1 MSAARPPRPTD
12 LVALVTFD
20 GVVREN
26 QAVTRDRLGKAPG
39 TPRPLSAA
47 VEQWLHLG
55 RRTWVSVRGRS
66 IVGIATARELS
77 APTAWELDTLID
89 AGDDADVIADLLR
102 QAAQSAARAKVTHVL
117 LRTPSDAP
125 AAQQAPRAGFVKVM
139 DERLW
144 GGHLQIDAT
153 AEGVRDWGD
162 GDAVAGFQLYSR
174 ALPLTARS
182 ALAMTREEAAAVHE
196 RRWHER
202 GSTFVVEREGRVAG
216 LAYLA
221 RSGGQFS
228 MMVEPGQQEA
238 ARALLAAVAG
248 RLGKTAVQRALVP
261 ACGADEERVLR
272 DAGLEPGNEFT
283 LFCHRTARPVL
294 DEAHAAVRAVAHS
307 RVVG

>member
-39 TPRPLSAA
+39 APRPLSAA
-47 VEQWLHLG
+47 MEQWLHLG
-55 RRTWVSVRGRS
+55 RRTWVSVQGRS

-89 AGDDADVIADLLR
+89 AGDDPGVLADLLR
-102 QAAQSAARAKVTHVL
+102 QAAESAARAKVTHVL
-117 LRTPSDAP
+117 LRTPSDSP
-125 AAQQAPRAGFVKVM
+125 AAQQAPRAGFAKAL

-144 GGHLQIDAT
+144 GGHLQIEAAAD
-153 AEGVRDWGD
+153 GVRDWRESD
-162 GDAVAGFQLYSR
+162 DLACFQLYCR

-182 ALAMTREEAAAVHE
+182 ALAMTREEATAVHE
-196 RRWHER
+196 RRWHEKGR
-202 GSTFVVEREGRVAG
+202 SFVAEQEGRVAG
-216 LAYLA
+216 LVHVA

-228 MMVEPGQQEA
+228 LMVEPGQPEV
-238 ARALLAAVAG
+238 ARALLAAIAE
-248 RLGKTAVQRALVP
+248 RLGKTAVHRALVP
-261 ACGADEERVLR
+261 TCGADEERALR
-272 DAGLEPGNEFT
+272 DAGLDPGNEFT

-294 DEAHAAVRAVAHS
+294 DEAHAAVRAVAPGH
-307 RVVG
+307 VVG

>member
-39 TPRPLSAA
+39 MPRPLSAA

-55 RRTWVSVRGRS
+55 RWTWVSVRGRS

-77 APTAWELDTLID
+77 APSTWELDTLID
-89 AGDDADVIADLLR
+89 AGDDPGVVADLLR
-102 QAAQSAARAKVTHVL
+102 QAAQSAARARVTHVL

-125 AAQQAPRAGFVKVM
+125 AAQQAPRAGFVKAL

-144 GGHLQIDAT
+144 GGHLQVDAA
-153 AEGVRDWGD
+153 AEGVRDWRAGD
-162 GDAVAGFQLYSR
+162 DIACFQLYSR
-174 ALPLTARS
+174 ALPVAARS
-182 ALAMTREEAAAVHE
+182 VLAMTREEATAVHE

-202 GSTFVVEREGRVAG
+202 GRSFVAECEGRITG
-216 LAYLA
+216 LARVA

-228 MMVEPGQQEA
+228 LMVEPGQREA
-238 ARALLAAVAG
+238 ARALLAAVSE
-248 RLGKTAVQRALVP
+248 RLGKTAVHRALVP
-261 ACGADEERVLR
+261 VCGADEEHALR
-272 DAGLEPGNEFT
+272 DAGLEPGSEFT

-294 DEAHAAVRAVAHS
+294 DEARAAVRAVAHS

>member
-55 RRTWVSVRGRS
+55 RWTWVSVRGRS

-77 APTAWELDTLID
+77 APSAWELDTLID
-89 AGDDADVIADLLR
+89 AGDDPAVVADLLR
-102 QAAQSAARAKVTHVL
+102 QAAQSAARANVTHVL
-117 LRTPSDAP
+117 LRAPSDAP
-125 AAQQAPRAGFVKVM
+125 AAQQAARAGFAKVL

-144 GGHLQIDAT
+144 GGHLQVDAT
-153 AEGVRDWGD
+153 AEGVRDWREGD
-162 GDAVAGFQLYSR
+162 DVACFQLYSR
-174 ALPLTARS
+174 ALPVSARS
-182 ALAMTREEAAAVHE
+182 VLAMTRQEANAVHE

-202 GSTFVVEREGRVAG
+202 GRSLVGEHDGRIVG
-216 LAYLA
+216 LARVA

-228 MMVEPGQQEA
+228 LMVEPGHRDA
-238 ARALLAAVAG
+238 AQALLAAVSE
-248 RLGKTAVQRALVP
+248 RLGKTAVHRALIP
-261 ACGADEERVLR
+261 ACGADEEHALR
-272 DAGLEPGNEFT
+272 DAGLEPGSEFT

-294 DEAHAAVRAVAHS
+294 DEAHAAVRVVAPS

>member
-39 TPRPLSAA
+39 APRPLSAA

-55 RRTWVSVRGRS
+55 RRTWVSVQGRS

-89 AGDDADVIADLLR
+89 AGDDPGVLADLLR
-102 QAAQSAARAKVTHVL
+102 QAAEAAAGTKVTHVL
-117 LRTPSDAP
+117 LRTPSDAA
-125 AAQQAPRAGFVKVM
+125 AAQQAPRAGFAKAL

-144 GGHLQIDAT
+144 GGHLEIDAT
-153 AEGVRDWGD
+153 AEGVREWRESDELGC
-162 GDAVAGFQLYSR
+162 FQLYSR
-174 ALPLTARS
+174 ALPLAARS

-196 RRWHER
+196 RRWHEK
-202 GSTFVVEREGRVAG
+202 GLSFVAEQEGRIAG
-216 LAYLA
+216 LVQVA

-228 MMVEPGQQEA
+228 LMVEPGQPDV
-238 ARALLAAVAG
+238 ARALLATIAG
-248 RLGKTAVQRALVP
+248 RLGKTAVHRALVP
-261 ACGADEERVLR
+261 TCGVDEERALS
-272 DAGLEPGNEFT
+272 DAGLHPGNEFT

-294 DEAHAAVRAVAHS
+294 DEAHAAVRAVAPGQ
-307 RVVG
+307 VVG